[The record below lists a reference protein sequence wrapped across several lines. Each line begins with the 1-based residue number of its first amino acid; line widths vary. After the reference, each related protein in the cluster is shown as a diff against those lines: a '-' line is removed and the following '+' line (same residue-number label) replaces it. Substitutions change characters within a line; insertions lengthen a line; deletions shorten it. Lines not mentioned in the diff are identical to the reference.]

1 MIYHTFATIL
11 KLIIITKRNFMKF
24 YSLFISF
31 FMLSAI
37 SLVGQKVVSVGGS
50 LGWAVPGGSGVS
62 EKAEDLNLDGGLTYT
77 GDVLYHIKPNVGVGL
92 GYTGSILAGGG
103 DGDIDVFGMRL
114 IGAKARYALKA
125 EGFTPYA
132 SLTLGLAQLLTPELT
147 VTDGTGQTVVIPEN
161 NGSGFGIMPEIGLS
175 FGAFFINAQYIVPTK
190 FTVEEAQIKD
200 KAVGTLNIGIGYRY
214 NFEF

>member
-1 MIYHTFATIL
+1 
-11 KLIIITKRNFMKF
+11 
-24 YSLFISF
+24 
-31 FMLSAI
+31 MLPTM
-37 SLVGQKVVSVGGS
+37 SLVGQSVVSVGGS
-50 LGWAVPGGSGVS
+50 LGWAIPGGSGVS

-77 GDVLYHIKPNVGVGL
+77 GDILYHIKPNLGVGI

-103 DGDIDVFGMRL
+103 EGDIDLFGMRV

-132 SLTLGLAQLLTPELT
+132 SLTLGLAQLLTPELS
-147 VTDGTGQTVVIPEN
+147 VTDGTGQTVVVPEN
-161 NGSGFGIMPEIGLS
+161 NGSGLGIMPEIGLG

-200 KAVGTLNIGIGYRY
+200 KAVGTLNIGLGYRY